1 MTRMVDEQ
9 RINIGTLKAL
19 GYGNGSIAKKF
30 IIYALFASLI
40 GSVIGIA
47 LGLTVFPLII
57 INAYKMMYILP
68 EINYTINI
76 PLILTV
82 FTVAI
87 GVTTFV
93 TYAACRME
101 LREAPSILMR
111 PKAPKEGKRILL
123 EKIPFIWNKLNF
135 IGKVTIRNIFRY
147 KKRFLMTV
155 IGIAG
160 STALLVAGFGIKDS
174 IKAVVSKQ
182 YGELTKYQMS
192 LSLAKDVSEEK
203 IEYIKNEL
211 SNDNNVAD

>member
-101 LREAPSILMR
+101 LRETPSILMR

-147 KKRFLMTV
+147 KKEIFNDCNRN
-155 IGIAG
+155 
-160 STALLVAGFGIKDS
+160 SRKYS
-174 IKAVVSKQ
+174 IISCW
-182 YGELTKYQMS
+182 
-192 LSLAKDVSEEK
+192 
-203 IEYIKNEL
+203 IWN
-211 SNDNNVAD
+211 